1 MKDVVV
7 FGCGYVGRRLARRL
21 MSAGLR
27 VAGTTTTESNL
38 SALAAHGIPGLL
50 VDRDDPDTWKAALAG
65 ARAVVHLAPPDEHA
79 GAGAGA
85 GATATG
91 TVAAAAR
98 AFAFAAQDAKVVV
111 YGSTTG
117 AFGQPDD
124 PEAWIDENSETNPAS
139 LGRRGGLRFA
149 YEAALRD
156 AGLPLRVARISAIYG
171 HGRTLRASIEREALL
186 LFEGGPPTSRIHVDD
201 LTRLLEAMLRPSAP
215 SLVVACDEAPAPT
228 LEVARYT
235 CALLGRPAPQAVPRA
250 DAERVLSPRA
260 LEMRLQGRR
269 CRSLVLSGLIGAL
282 DFPTYREGVRAS
294 LEAEGVMIAGEGRDM
309 AVA

>member
-21 MSAGLR
+21 ISAGLD

-50 VDRDDPDTWKAALAG
+50 VDRDDPETWKGALKD
-65 ARAVVHLAPPDEHA
+65 ARLVVNLAPPGESLPTDLSE
-79 GAGAGA
+79 
-85 GATATG
+85 ATAATE
-91 TVAAAAR
+91 AAAR
-98 AFAFAAQDAKVVV
+98 AFASASRDAEAVV

-117 AFGQPDD
+117 AFGQPED
-124 PEAWIDENSETNPAS
+124 PDAWIDETTPTDPER
-139 LGRRGGLRFA
+139 LGRRGALRLA
-149 YEAALRD
+149 YEDALRA
-156 AGLPLRVARISAIYG
+156 AGLPLHVVRISAIYG
-171 HGRTLRASIEREALL
+171 PGRTLRSSIEREALL

-201 LTRLLEAMLRPSAP
+201 LTRVLEAMLRPGAP
-215 SLVVACDEAPAPT
+215 PLVVACDEAPVPT

-235 CALLGRPAPQAVPRA
+235 CTLLGRPAPQAVPRA
-250 DAERVLSPRA
+250 DAERVLSSRA

-269 CRSLVLSGLIGAL
+269 CRSLVRPGLIGAL
-282 DFPTYREGVRAS
+282 AFPTYREGVRAS